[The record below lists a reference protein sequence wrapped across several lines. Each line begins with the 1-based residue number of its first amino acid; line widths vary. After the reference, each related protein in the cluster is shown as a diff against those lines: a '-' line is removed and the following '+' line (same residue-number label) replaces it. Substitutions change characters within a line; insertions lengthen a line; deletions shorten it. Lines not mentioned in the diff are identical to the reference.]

1 MTFRVPKIEILK
13 GKLKNEDLEKPAALV
28 LFKKIE
34 KLDFL
39 QHTISKIHI
48 FNFGLFLKV
57 YVTNMYNN
65 P

>member
-1 MTFRVPKIEILK
+1 MTFRVPKIETLK
-13 GKLKNEDLEKPAALV
+13 GKMKNEDLEKPAALV

-34 KLDFL
+34 KFNFF
-39 QHTISKIHI
+39 QHIISKNHI